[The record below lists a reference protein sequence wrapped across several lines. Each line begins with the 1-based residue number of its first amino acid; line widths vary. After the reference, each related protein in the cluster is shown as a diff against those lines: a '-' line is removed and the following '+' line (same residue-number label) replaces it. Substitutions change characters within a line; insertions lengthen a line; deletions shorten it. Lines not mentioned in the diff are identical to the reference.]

1 MYESKKSIDIKATKR
16 LIYMKAHPHDV
27 RILEHQVV
35 ELTRV
40 LSDVEEAHLDKAD
53 YQNHRTYQAN
63 L

>member
-1 MYESKKSIDIKATKR
+1 
-16 LIYMKAHPHDV
+16 MKAHPHDV

-53 YQNHRTYQAN
+53 YQIIGHIKQIYKVHKALVQYFTNVR
-63 L
+63 